1 MAVAAE
7 DMVGRGSLVEGL
19 GGVRW
24 WRCGVLVVALALA
37 GCGHNP
43 AIGKW
48 NIGKREKET
57 ETSDIDELTHD
68 IRTAADA
75 TTIEFLKD
83 SIVISGG
90 TANQTETNID
100 YSVAGLENG
109 ATDVRILQSRKGDTS
124 ADIDTLHIAPDGKT
138 AQLES
143 RTEVVDL
150 TRAQN

>member
-1 MAVAAE
+1 MVVA
-7 DMVGRGSLVEGL
+7 DRRVGRSSLVSGL
-19 GGVRW
+19 GGGRW
-24 WRCGVLVVALALA
+24 WRCGILVVSLAIA

-43 AIGKW
+43 ALGKW

-57 ETSDIDELTHD
+57 ETSDIDELSHD

-75 TTIEFLKD
+75 TTIEFRKD

-90 TANQTETNID
+90 TANQTESNID
-100 YSVAGLENG
+100 YSVAPLEGG
-109 ATDVRILQSRKGDTS
+109 ATDIRILQPRKGDTS
-124 ADIDTLHIAPDGKT
+124 ADIDTLHIAADGKT

>member
-1 MAVAAE
+1 MTVAAE
-7 DMVGRGSLVEGL
+7 GMVGHGSLVDGS

-24 WRCGVLVVALALA
+24 WRCGILIVALALA

-43 AIGKW
+43 ALGKW
-48 NIGKREKET
+48 SIGKREKEI
-57 ETSDIDELTHD
+57 ETSDLDELTHD
-68 IRTAADA
+68 IRTATDA
-75 TTIEFLKD
+75 TTIEFRKD

-90 TANQTETNID
+90 AANQTESNID
-100 YSVAGLENG
+100 YSVAGLESG

-124 ADIDTLHIAPDGKT
+124 ADIDTLHIAPDGNT

-150 TRAQN
+150 TRAHN